1 MTRNSP
7 NCTATAQVI
16 KLKWSCYK
24 ISTLL
29 LHFSWCRY
37 VDLSE
42 ICIINFECE
51 NAKSMLFGNISLL
64 SQFALLVWVV
74 VVVAESEYLMLNS
87 QTT

>member
-1 MTRNSP
+1 M
-7 NCTATAQVI
+7 
-16 KLKWSCYK
+16 
-24 ISTLL
+24 
-29 LHFSWCRY
+29 
-37 VDLSE
+37 LSE